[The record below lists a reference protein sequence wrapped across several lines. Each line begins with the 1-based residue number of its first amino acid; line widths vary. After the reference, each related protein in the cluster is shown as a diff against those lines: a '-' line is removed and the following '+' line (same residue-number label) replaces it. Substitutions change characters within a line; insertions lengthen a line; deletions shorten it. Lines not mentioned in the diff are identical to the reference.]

1 MPVLVPPVQ
10 TALWAAAQ
18 HVVARRVLEPRRP
31 GRLAKGLAVACFA
44 GGAAS
49 AAGASS
55 RFRQRGTTWEPWA
68 PERSTALVTDGPNA
82 VTRNPMYVGMTLVVV
97 GSGLLS
103 GRPWTALAAG
113 GLMTT
118 LTPQVEREEAALARL
133 FGEEWTAY
141 SSRVRRW
148 V

>member
-1 MPVLVPPVQ
+1 
-10 TALWAAAQ
+10 
-18 HVVARRVLEPRRP
+18 
-31 GRLAKGLAVACFA
+31 
-44 GGAAS
+44 
-49 AAGASS
+49 
-55 RFRQRGTTWEPWA
+55 
-68 PERSTALVTDGPNA
+68 
-82 VTRNPMYVGMTLVVV
+82 MYVGMTLVVV

-113 GLMTT
+113 GLMAT